1 MTVDEAKQHY
11 RIVMSALRQ
20 ERQKRDMF
28 LKEPRR
34 TQAMADMDRAIASM
48 KALGDVLNVAKEAGL
63 LTTEQGQPALLE
75 QEEVSQ

>member
-11 RIVMSALRQ
+11 RIVISALQQ

-34 TQAMADMDRAIASM
+34 TKAMAEMDRAIASM
-48 KALGDVLNVAKEAGL
+48 RAIGDVLNAAKDAGL
-63 LTTEQGQPALLE
+63 LTTGQEQPALLAGE
-75 QEEVSQ
+75 KE